1 MHHPNKE
8 PDFVCV
14 LFLSIIL
21 PFRRLAIVGRHIA
34 RRLRAYARTFSHRRG
49 ARIRSAW
56 IRQPYLERVI
66 PSAATFLAATIR
78 RTTGVGYG
86 RVIVSADGASARTRE
101 RYRAFAEAHRARTF
115 APHGERRIVYAPDL
129 VGTADEIVGM
139 LLDDSVLAQIREL
152 RLELPYDLPFENYG
166 QILRD
171 FITRLVTELGWRSM
185 AMRWTAVA

>member
-1 MHHPNKE
+1 M
-8 PDFVCV
+8 
-14 LFLSIIL
+14 
-21 PFRRLAIVGRHIA
+21 
-34 RRLRAYARTFSHRRG
+34 
-49 ARIRSAW
+49 
-56 IRQPYLERVI
+56 
-66 PSAATFLAATIR
+66 
-78 RTTGVGYG
+78 
-86 RVIVSADGASARTRE
+86 
-101 RYRAFAEAHRARTF
+101 
-115 APHGERRIVYAPDL
+115 YAPDL